1 MTKQIQHQNKKNV
14 QWNNF
19 NNSVIIASKNI
30 YIILHFKDGW
40 SNQMSYFIS
49 YLFVTCI
56 TK

>member
-40 SNQMSYFIS
+40 SNQM
-49 YLFVTCI
+49 
-56 TK
+56 